1 VTENI
6 AGRTRRVRCD
16 VAIIGAGISGLSCA
30 RTLASTGLR
39 VVVIEA
45 RRSVGGR
52 IRTYC
57 PPDGGP
63 SLELGAQVIHGD
75 RNPLVSPQPF
85 GLPVPASLRPRPVHR
100 TATARVVLHGEVRT
114 LAALASG
121 GVPPWEAEERL
132 TASACADIPVASW
145 LTAEGLA
152 GDQLA
157 SAAEWFSQNWAAQP
171 HALSARGVAVARRG
185 DQTGRGEYGFEH
197 GYGSLTTALAA
208 DLDVRLRLAAKT
220 LEWSPGNVKLGCGS
234 GPEITGRA
242 AVIAVPPPVVAAG
255 LLRVTPMPAAKAAA
269 ASVLV
274 PGDGCCLLAVLSR
287 PAPESAVV
295 FDADGRSGFVSCT
308 AGRPE
313 VLIVAKASAA
323 DQVRTGDPASLISRA
338 LPWSAASRITGSHLA
353 DWGRDRWSA
362 GAFTYPRVGALWAG
376 PAWAQPV
383 ERTLFFAG
391 EATTAGKLP
400 PSVHGAAGSGLLAA
414 RQVLQAWGL

>member
-1 VTENI
+1 MRERI
-6 AGRTRRVRCD
+6 ADRTRRIRCD

-30 RTLASTGLR
+30 RTLASSGLR

-45 RRSVGGR
+45 RGSVGGR

-63 SLELGAQVIHGD
+63 TLELGAQVIHGD
-75 RNPLVSPQPF
+75 RNPLVSPQPS
-85 GLPVPASLRPRPVHR
+85 GLPVAASLLPRPVYR
-100 TATARVVLHGEVRT
+100 TSTARVVLHDEVAS

-152 GDQLA
+152 GDQLT

-171 HALSARGVAVARRG
+171 DALSARGVAVARRS
-185 DQTGRGEYGFEH
+185 DRTGRGEFAFQR
-197 GYGSLTTALAA
+197 GYGSLTAALAA
-208 DLDVRLRLAAKT
+208 DLDVRLRVAART
-220 LEWSPGNVKLGCGS
+220 LDWSPGRVKLGCGS

-242 AVIAVPPPVVAAG
+242 AVITVPPPVVGAG
-255 LLRVTPMPAAKAAA
+255 LLRVTPMPVAKAAA
-269 ASVLV
+269 ASALV
-274 PGDGCCLLAVLSR
+274 PGDGYCLLVVLSR

-295 FDADGRSGFVSCT
+295 FDADGRSGFVSCA

-313 VLIVAKASAA
+313 VLVVAKASAA
-323 DQVRTGDPASLISRA
+323 DEVRRADPASLISRA
-338 LPWSAASRITGSHLA
+338 LPWSAGSRITGLHRA
-353 DWGRDRWSA
+353 DWGRECWSA
-362 GAFTYPRVGALWAG
+362 GAFTYPAVGALWAG
-376 PAWAQPV
+376 PTWAQPV

-400 PSVHGAAGSGLLAA
+400 PSVHGAAGSGLVAA
-414 RQVLQAWGL
+414 RQVLKEWGS